1 MGDLEEEEDFEA
13 FEMRQQAEDA
23 IKTQEQEQ
31 YDKRN
36 GKDKRSSGSERS
48 GSDYDSEDDL
58 ERDADGNYVD
68 ADGNIV
74 DVEVDEYGYETRV
87 TKDSSSPENLGKTK
101 LG

>member
-1 MGDLEEEEDFEA
+1 M
-13 FEMRQQAEDA
+13 
-23 IKTQEQEQ
+23 
-31 YDKRN
+31 
-36 GKDKRSSGSERS
+36 
-48 GSDYDSEDDL
+48 